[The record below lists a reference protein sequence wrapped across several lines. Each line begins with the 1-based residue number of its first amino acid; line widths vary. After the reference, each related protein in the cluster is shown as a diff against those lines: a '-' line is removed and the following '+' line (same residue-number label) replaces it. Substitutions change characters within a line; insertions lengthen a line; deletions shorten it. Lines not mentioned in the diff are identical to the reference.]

1 MSTDEEIHLKSSELI
16 TGSNNISP
24 TLYTKIMST
33 DDEIHLKSSELI
45 TGSNNISFDGLSL
58 LFFTLK

>member
-16 TGSNNISP
+16 T
-24 TLYTKIMST
+24 K
-33 DDEIHLKSSELI
+33 
-45 TGSNNISFDGLSL
+45 SNNISFDGLSL